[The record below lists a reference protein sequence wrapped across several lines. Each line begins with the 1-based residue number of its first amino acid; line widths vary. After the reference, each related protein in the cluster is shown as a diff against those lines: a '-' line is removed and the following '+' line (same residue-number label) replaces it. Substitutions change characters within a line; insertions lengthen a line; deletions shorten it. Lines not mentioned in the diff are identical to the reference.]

1 MAVSPELERVIQ
13 MYKDYVGKGKERTT
27 IEQVRV
33 GTEEFLAPFR
43 PSADVVCEPVNA
55 GGVAAEWIVAPGA
68 ADDRVLIFLHAG
80 GYVTGSVNAH
90 RDMIARLSRA
100 ASARALGLDYRL
112 APEHPFPAALED
124 TLAAYRWLLSNGT
137 HPKKIAISGGSA
149 GGGLTVATLVALRD
163 AGEPLPAAGVCI
175 SAWTDLAH
183 TGLSLVTKADVDPFV
198 QPKVLVDMAKL
209 YLGDRDLR
217 TPLASPLYAD
227 LHGLPPLLI
236 HVGSSEVLLD
246 DSTRLAERA
255 TDAGVEVVLEVWED
269 MVPDWQNFA
278 PFLLEGQQSLD
289 RIGEFVLEHTN

>member
-27 IEQVRV
+27 IEQVRA

-175 SAWTDLAH
+175 SAWMDLAH

>member
-27 IEQVRV
+27 IEQVRA

-149 GGGLTVATLVALRD
+149 GGGLTVATLVALRN

-255 TDAGVEVVLEVWED
+255 TDAGVEVVLEVWEG

>member
-1 MAVSPELERVIQ
+1 M
-13 MYKDYVGKGKERTT
+13 
-27 IEQVRV
+27 
-33 GTEEFLAPFR
+33 
-43 PSADVVCEPVNA
+43 
-55 GGVAAEWIVAPGA
+55 
-68 ADDRVLIFLHAG
+68 
-80 GYVTGSVNAH
+80 
-90 RDMIARLSRA
+90 
-100 ASARALGLDYRL
+100 
-112 APEHPFPAALED
+112 
-124 TLAAYRWLLSNGT
+124 
-137 HPKKIAISGGSA
+137 
-149 GGGLTVATLVALRD
+149 ATLVALRD
-163 AGEPLPAAGVCI
+163 AGDPLPAAGVCI

-183 TGLSLVTKADVDPFV
+183 TGQSLVTKADVDPFV

-278 PFLLEGQQSLD
+278 PFLPEGQQSLD
-289 RIGEFVLEHTN
+289 RIGEFVLQHTN